1 MIRHMSDCIFC
12 KVAAGEIPTELLY
25 TDEHCV
31 AFRDIHPQ
39 APTHILVVPRRHVR
53 DVPQLFEMQGDSSSG
68 TLGGRLLKAANEVA
82 KAAGLHEKGF
92 RLVINTGEQGGQ
104 SVPHLHVHVLGKR
117 SMTWPPG

>member
-1 MIRHMSDCIFC
+1 MSDCIFC
-12 KVAAGEIPTELLY
+12 KIAAAEIPAQLLY

-53 DVPQLFEMQGDSSSG
+53 DVPDLFDMKGDSD
-68 TLGGRLLKAANEVA
+68 LGGHLLRVANQVA
-82 KAAGLHEKGF
+82 KADGLHENGF
-92 RLVINTGEQGGQ
+92 RLVINTGAHGGQ
-104 SVPHLHVHVLGKR
+104 SVPHLHIHVLGKR